1 MNDIDVIKQ
10 VAILINT
17 EFYSYQS
24 EYFEITNRAKKRF
37 ENREWKESLQDAVE
51 RLNLYEKVLERISR
65 SIKKLLGKKSYNRSV
80 WIKTKNEYSILIS
93 GKSTE
98 DIAETF
104 FNSVTRKILATV
116 GIDRDVEFFYLAPRP
131 QLKMLS
137 PKYLKVYHKEND
149 TRNITR
155 KIINDL
161 AFEERF
167 ENLDRDIELVSNEL
181 NRQLTPLLED
191 SQNYRIE
198 IIKPCF
204 FRNKAAYI
212 VGRIVIQSHYIPLV
226 LPLYNDEKGIY
237 IDTVLTKE
245 IDVSKIFSFAFSYF
259 FVDVNTP
266 VELVEFLRTILPN
279 KPVSDLF
286 NSIGNYKHGKTEFYR
301 NLHRY
306 IHVSEEKYIIAPGE
320 EGAVMIAFT
329 LPDFN
334 YVFKVIKDYPCFLRS
349 NNITNKNTN
358 KSQVMDRYKFVIN
371 RDRAGRLVDTQEFE
385 NIRFKVKRYSD
396 DLLYELKAAARES
409 VRIRNDYVIVNHMYI
424 QRKVTPLP
432 IFFNEVDNS
441 ELIYQVVIDF
451 GYFLKDIA
459 ATGLFPSDL
468 FNTWNYGVTSKNRV
482 VLYDYDDVLP
492 LETINFH
499 NKPIPRNDYE
509 ELLPEED
516 WIVAEPT
523 DFFMDEI
530 HNFLG
535 VPNQL
540 MKVFK
545 SIHKD
550 LFTIEFWNDLKGRV
564 LKGEVF
570 DLIPY
575 DRAMRFQRHSREA

>member
-1 MNDIDVIKQ
+1 MNDIDLLKQ

-37 ENREWKESLQDAVE
+37 ENKEWKESLQDAVE

-80 WIKTKNEYSILIS
+80 WIKIKNEYSILIS

-116 GIDRDVEFFYLAPRP
+116 GIDRDVEFFCLAPRP
-131 QLKMLS
+131 QLKLLS

-149 TRNITR
+149 TRNIIR

-212 VGRIVIQSHYIPLV
+212 VGRIVIESQYIPLI
-226 LPLYNDEKGIY
+226 LPLYNDEAGIY
-237 IDTVLTKE
+237 IDSVLMQE
-245 IDVSKIFSFAFSYF
+245 LDVSKVFSFAFSYF

-334 YVFKVIKDYPCFLRS
+334 
-349 NNITNKNTN
+349 
-358 KSQVMDRYKFVIN
+358 
-371 RDRAGRLVDTQEFE
+371 
-385 NIRFKVKRYSD
+385 
-396 DLLYELKAAARES
+396 
-409 VRIRNDYVIVNHMYI
+409 
-424 QRKVTPLP
+424 
-432 IFFNEVDNS
+432 
-441 ELIYQVVIDF
+441 
-451 GYFLKDIA
+451 
-459 ATGLFPSDL
+459 
-468 FNTWNYGVTSKNRV
+468 
-482 VLYDYDDVLP
+482 
-492 LETINFH
+492 
-499 NKPIPRNDYE
+499 
-509 ELLPEED
+509 
-516 WIVAEPT
+516 
-523 DFFMDEI
+523 
-530 HNFLG
+530 
-535 VPNQL
+535 
-540 MKVFK
+540 
-545 SIHKD
+545 
-550 LFTIEFWNDLKGRV
+550 
-564 LKGEVF
+564 
-570 DLIPY
+570 
-575 DRAMRFQRHSREA
+575 